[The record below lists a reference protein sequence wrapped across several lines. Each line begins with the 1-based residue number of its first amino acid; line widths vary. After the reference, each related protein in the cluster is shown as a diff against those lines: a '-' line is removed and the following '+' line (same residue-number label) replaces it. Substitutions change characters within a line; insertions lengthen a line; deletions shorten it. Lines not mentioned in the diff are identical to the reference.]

1 MYWRFKMT
9 RTPSTGG
16 TLNNTQWVKEQYRTP
31 NNLNARIQLHRR
43 FGTNP
48 YPWLQWVFDRL
59 QLAPGMQL
67 LEIGCGPGGLWD
79 ENRQRLSPEVRLTL
93 TDFSTGM
100 ISQARRT
107 LGDLAQARFGV
118 ANAMELPFFNA
129 SFDVV
134 VANHMLYHVPDRG
147 KALAEIR
154 RVLRPTG
161 RFFAATNDHSHMH
174 EVRELADA
182 YMPGTSMVFANNERF
197 PFDVAT
203 RELSQHFG
211 QVQLHRFANNL
222 VVTDA
227 NALAD
232 YMLSGVSFNLPEESV
247 ASFRAWLQ
255 ERLQSQGAITITNAT
270 GLFEAAT
277 APLVP

>member
-1 MYWRFKMT
+1 MT
-9 RTPSTGG
+9 STPSIGG
-16 TLNNTQWVKEQYRTP
+16 TLNNTQWVKAQYKTP

-48 YPWLQWVFDRL
+48 YLWLQWVFDRL

-79 ENRQRLSPEVRLTL
+79 ENRQRLSPEVKLTL

-100 ISQARRT
+100 ISQARST
-107 LGDLAQARFGV
+107 LGNLVQARFGV
-118 ANAMELPFFNA
+118 ANAMELPFLNA

-161 RFFAATNDHSHMH
+161 RFFAATNDHLHMH

-182 YMPGTSMVFANNERF
+182 FMPGTSMVFANNERF

-227 NALAD
+227 DALAD
-232 YMLSGVSFNLPEESV
+232 YMLSGISFNLPEESV
-247 ASFRAWLQ
+247 ASFRTWLQ
-255 ERLQSQGAITITNAT
+255 ERLQSQGAITITSAT
-270 GLFEAAT
+270 GIFEAAT